1 MAVRVLLDENLP
13 VDLAAELVGHEVS
26 TVAGLGWRGIK
37 NGELLQRAQESFE
50 VLVTMD
56 RNLEF
61 QLNIARFELCVVLVL
76 ASSNRMVHLRPT
88 VPAMLEAMEAGR
100 PGELLRVGA

>member
-1 MAVRVLLDENLP
+1 MRVLLDENLP
-13 VDLAAELVGHEVS
+13 VNLAAELVGHEVD
-26 TVAGLGWRGIK
+26 TVTGLGWSGIK
-37 NGELLQRAQESFE
+37 NGELLHRAQESFD

-61 QLNIARFELCVVLVL
+61 QQNIAGFELCVVLVL
-76 ASSNRMVHLRPT
+76 ASSNRMAHLRPT
-88 VPAMLEAMEAGR
+88 VTAILEAMAVGR